1 MAKLLSY
8 MERGVLADLARG
20 EIPDYEIGRAVTAK
34 LRRLRWV
41 VGKLTDSSLAITPK
55 GREALAADRD
65 ALAARDQANRER
77 DGGGDLDQ
85 GP

>member
-20 EIPDYEIGRAVTAK
+20 EIPDYDIGRAVLIK
-34 LRRLRWV
+34 CRRLGWV
-41 VGKLTDSSLAITPK
+41 TGKLTDSSLAITPK
-55 GREALAADRD
+55 GREALAAAI
-65 ALAARDQANRER
+65 ALAARDQAHRER